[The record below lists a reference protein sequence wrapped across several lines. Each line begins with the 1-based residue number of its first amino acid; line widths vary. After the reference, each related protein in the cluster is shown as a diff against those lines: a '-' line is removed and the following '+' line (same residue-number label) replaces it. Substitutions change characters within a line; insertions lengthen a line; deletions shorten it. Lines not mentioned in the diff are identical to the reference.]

1 MTDLDREP
9 EPELDVDADA
19 DVYDDVD
26 VDVDAACEVIDLTT
40 PEHDIEYASDS
51 EMWDEDDDEEDA
63 VYDDVSA
70 RLGDIAACLVDED
83 TGETACTALLSIA
96 HQLTVQNRIMIK
108 ILSKLGEE

>member
-9 EPELDVDADA
+9 EPEPDVDADADA

-26 VDVDAACEVIDLTT
+26 VDVDAACEVIDVTT
-40 PEHDIEYASDS
+40 PEHDLECASDS
-51 EMWDEDDDEEDA
+51 EMWDEEDA

>member
-9 EPELDVDADA
+9 ELELEADLDTDADA
-19 DVYDDVD
+19 DVGADADDYE
-26 VDVDAACEVIDLTT
+26 EVIDLIT
-40 PEHDIEYASDS
+40 PEHDLEYASDS
-51 EMWDEDDDEEDA
+51 EMWDDGEDDA